1 MRQELQDVEN
11 NVDNNTEPIEAYMKW
26 ANSFWDS
33 PAWEDWRL
41 REGQDEPKSVLIVDD
56 DATTVRL
63 FKTMLKIADETV
75 RIKSFASAEEAE
87 KYLNHL
93 RVNGLSGPDIALID
107 YQLRAK
113 DGLYVCELLEYY
125 FPQTKV
131 VMVSGM
137 NPVEICK
144 EMEVHNLKI
153 EFIPK
158 PVAREQISH
167 ILRT

>member
-1 MRQELQDVEN
+1 MRQEMET
-11 NVDNNTEPIEAYMKW
+11 NTEPIEVYMRW

-41 REGQDEPKSVLIVDD
+41 REGQEEPKSVLIVDD

-75 RIKSFASAEEAE
+75 RVKSFASAEDAE
-87 KYLNHL
+87 KYLNQL
-93 RVNGLSGPDIALID
+93 RIKGLSGPDIALID

-113 DGLYVCELLEYY
+113 DGLYVCELLEHY

-137 NPVEICK
+137 NPSEICQK
-144 EMEVHNLKI
+144 MKIHQLKV

-158 PVAREQISH
+158 PVAREQFSY
-167 ILRT
+167 ILRA